1 LGYFEFWRPQYS
13 QGKTGFMP
21 KIYDHSRVL
30 GVRAEPGAIN
40 WAIVEGSQEE
50 PILHASGTE
59 KAPTAYSEA
68 EGLAWV
74 RKKSIHIIEQYR
86 PTGVA
91 VRYPEP
97 KALGANK
104 DSAKARCRVEGV
116 VLEVAAHNS
125 LEVVT
130 ETLNTISKNLDSK
143 SAKAYLSSDEFRGLD
158 WSKCKEKVQEAI
170 LVAVSI
176 LRGK

>member
-1 LGYFEFWRPQYS
+1 M
-13 QGKTGFMP
+13 T

-30 GVRAEPGAIN
+30 GVRAEPSAIN

-59 KAPTAYSEA
+59 KVPAAYSEA

-74 RKKSIHIIEQYR
+74 RQKVVHIIEQYR

-116 VLEVAAHNS
+116 VLEVAAGNN

-130 ETLNTISKNLDSK
+130 GTLNTVSKNLGSK
-143 SAKAYLSSDEFRGLD
+143 SAKSYLSSDDFRGLD
-158 WSKCKEKVQEAI
+158 WSKSKEKVQEAI
-170 LVAVSI
+170 LVASSI
-176 LRGK
+176 LRSN